1 MLSDKQLIFLGVA
14 VILLFIYAVV
24 LRIINQDSDARKALL
39 QPHKRMYMD
48 GPLAK
53 ELVPLV

>member
-14 VILLFIYAVV
+14 TISLFVYVVIIK
-24 LRIINQDSDARKALL
+24 IINQDSEARKAML
-39 QPHKRMYMD
+39 QPRKRMYMD